1 MSKVKEII
9 RNISRLYHQRP
20 LGWIAIWLVPIA
32 VVFSTPSYGQAL
44 TVHEFKLAN
53 GLKIL
58 VKEDHRSPVV
68 VSQVWYKVGSSYE
81 YGGITGISHML
92 EHMMFKG
99 TDQYAPG
106 EFSRII
112 AENGGNEN
120 AFTNRD
126 YTAYFQTL
134 DKSRLAISFEMEADR
149 MRNLHLLDEE
159 LTKELQV
166 VLEERRMR
174 TEDNPRAKMYEYLMA
189 MSYANSPYKNP
200 VIGWPADIENY
211 KVADLQAWYERWYAP
226 NNATLVVVG
235 DVDPDN
241 VFRLVKKYFGAL
253 KPSVVETVKPRTEM
267 PQKGERRMI
276 VKLRANLPSIL
287 MAYKVPVLNTIDD
300 EQEAYA
306 LEVLAGILDGGNSA
320 RFSKQLV
327 RGRQI
332 AVSASASYDLSAR
345 LASLFTLSA
354 TPVEGVSAGIMEL
367 ALKEEVMRLHNEL
380 VLPDELARVKAQV
393 LAQSV
398 YERDSMFYQGMLLGI
413 FEMVGLGWPKVAEY
427 VEQIN
432 KITAVQIQAV
442 AKKYLIA
449 EHLNVAILEP
459 QLLGAAVGAQALV
472 GGSHDH

>member
-1 MSKVKEII
+1 MPKIKKII
-9 RNISRLYHQRP
+9 NHRFRLYHQQRIW
-20 LGWIAIWLVPIA
+20 GGAIWLMVA
-32 VVFSTPSYGQAL
+32 VSFATPSYGQAL
-44 TVHEFKLAN
+44 TTHEFMLAN
-53 GLKIL
+53 GLKVL

-81 YGGITGISHML
+81 HGGITGISHML

-99 TDQYAPG
+99 TEKYAPG

-112 AENGGNEN
+112 AENGGREN

-134 DKSRLAISFEMEADR
+134 EKSRLAVSFEMEADR

-174 TEDNPRAKMYEYLMA
+174 TEDNPQAKMYEYLMA
-189 MSYANSPYKNP
+189 MAYANSPYKNP

-211 KVADLQAWYERWYAP
+211 KVTDLQTWYERWYAP

-235 DVDPDN
+235 DVNADE
-241 VFRLVKKYFGAL
+241 VFQLADKYFSAL
-253 KPSVVETVKPRTEM
+253 EPSELVAVKPRTEM
-267 PQKGERRMI
+267 PQKGIRRMS
-276 VKLRANLPSIL
+276 VKLPAKLPSVY
-287 MAYKVPVLNTIDD
+287 MAYKVPVLNTIDN
-300 EQEAYA
+300 EQDAYA

-320 RFSKQLV
+320 RFTTQLV

-332 AVSASASYDLSAR
+332 AVSASAGYDLSAR
-345 LASLFTLSA
+345 LSSLLTLSA
-354 TPVEGVSAGIMEL
+354 TPVEGVSVTTIEMAI
-367 ALKEEVMRLHNEL
+367 KEEVMRLQNEL
-380 VLPDELARVKAQV
+380 VSPDELARVKAQV

-398 YERDSMFYQGMLLGI
+398 YEHDSMFYQGMLLGI
-413 FEMVGLGWPKVAEY
+413 FEMVGLGWPKISEY

-432 KITAVQIQAV
+432 KISAEQIQMV
-442 AKKYLIA
+442 AKKYLID
-449 EHLNVAILEP
+449 EHLNIATLEP
-459 QLLGAAVGAQALV
+459 QTLGSLAQTNDLQGV
-472 GGSHDH
+472 NHGH